1 MARFNFKGKAYDL
14 VDPSD
19 LNGQELVDMEA
30 ATGADI
36 LNGKVSMWGMIWISV
51 RRVYPTTTWEDVARE
66 KLLAIEWLPDEEEE
80 RLPPTLN
87 GAADTSEADVPNELQ
102 APTGSGSPG

>member
-1 MARFNFKGKAYDL
+1 MARFNFKGKVYDL

-19 LNGQELVDMEA
+19 LTGQELVEMEA

-51 RRVYPTTTWEDVARE
+51 RRVYPTTTWEDIARE
-66 KLLAIEWLPDEEEE
+66 KLLAIEWLPDEEES
-80 RLPPTLN
+80 LPPTLN
-87 GAADTSEADVPNELQ
+87 GAADTNKADAQTELP
-102 APTGSGSPG
+102 APIVSGNPG

>member
-1 MARFNFKGKAYDL
+1 MARFKFKGATYDL

-19 LNGQELVDMEA
+19 LNGQELVDMES

-51 RRVYPTTTWEDVARE
+51 RRQWPKTTWEDMAGE
-66 KLLAIEWLPDEEEE
+66 KLLAIEWLPDEEE
-80 RLPPTLN
+80 RLPPTSN
-87 GAADTSEADVPNELQ
+87 GVAAISEAD
-102 APTGSGSPG
+102 APTERLAQTGSGNPG